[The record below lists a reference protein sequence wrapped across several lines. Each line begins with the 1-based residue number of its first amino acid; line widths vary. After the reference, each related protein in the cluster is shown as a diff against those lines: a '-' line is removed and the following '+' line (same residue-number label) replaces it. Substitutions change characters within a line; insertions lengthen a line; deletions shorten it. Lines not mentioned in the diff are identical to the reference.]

1 MKKQK
6 KLGANGANCRK
17 APFLVEPPT
26 PPVEE
31 EPENEDMAED
41 PIAEDIDFTEENP
54 EIADEDINNLLADI
68 MSQDVDNLP
77 NDYDNFDDYNNDDN
91 I

>member
-1 MKKQK
+1 MKQRK
-6 KLGANGANCRK
+6 KTALS
-17 APFLVEPPT
+17 APTPKKCGFFVPPT

-77 NDYDNFDDYNNDDN
+77 NDYDNYDDYNNDDN